1 MKINAIHVHE
11 MQHLV
16 QENMHLLHEISDL
29 NQNFHNLSMIFK
41 HLQVLQ
47 THLSTINDLIS
58 YNKKVRKL
66 TICISHLR
74 HKHIMY
80 AHIC

>member
-16 QENMHLLHEISDL
+16 QENVNILHEISDL
-29 NQNFHNLSMIFK
+29 NQKFHRLSMIFK
-41 HLQVLQ
+41 DLQVLQ

-58 YNKKVRKL
+58 YNKKIRKL
-66 TICISHLR
+66 TICIITS
-74 HKHIMY
+74 
-80 AHIC
+80 